1 MKRFLGKKLLF
12 ITAHPDDESY
22 MSAGTIYK
30 NYQMAGQSMLL
41 CASWGEKGRS
51 HLKKPLTISQL
62 KKLREKELKRATQFL
77 HIKPVLNL
85 ALPDGKLKNYQKI
98 IFQKGLAFAKKH
110 RPDFMISFGQDGISG
125 HIDHITAGKM
135 AKQIARKLNIP
146 FIAAALPSSITKKAL
161 KWLATRRK
169 AGHYVKSI
177 VYKNPNIKIII
188 NGKIKKKALG
198 LHQSQM
204 DHKNA
209 FTGFPAYAVKEL
221 LKAEYFAG

>member
-1 MKRFLGKKLLF
+1 MKNFLGKRLLF

-22 MSAGTIYK
+22 MSAGTIYQ
-30 NYQMAGQSMLL
+30 NYQAGGQTMLL

-51 HLKKPLTISQL
+51 HLKKPPVISQL
-62 KKLREKELKRATQFL
+62 KKLRRKELKRAAKFL

-125 HIDHITAGKM
+125 HIDHITAGKI
-135 AKQIARKLNIP
+135 AKQIAKKLNIP
-146 FIAAALPSSITKKAL
+146 FIAAALPPSITKKAL

-169 AGHYVKSI
+169 AGHYVKSVI
-177 VYKNPNIKIII
+177 YKKPNIKIVID
-188 NGKIKKKALG
+188 NKIKKKALRI
-198 LHQSQM
+198 HQSQM

-221 LKAEYFAG
+221 LKAEYFVG